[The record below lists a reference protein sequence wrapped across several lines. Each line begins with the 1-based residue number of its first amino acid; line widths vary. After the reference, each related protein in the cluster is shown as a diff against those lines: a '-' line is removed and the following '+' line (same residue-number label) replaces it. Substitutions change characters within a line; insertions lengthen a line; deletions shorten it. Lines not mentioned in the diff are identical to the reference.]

1 MTVLTEK
8 DYYRLRSKNGQ
19 DRVFKSPK
27 ALIDASN
34 NYFTWCLDHPM
45 IEEKVFQHQGRPITA
60 EVHRTRPF
68 TLEGLCNHIDISLAT
83 FKTYEERDNF
93 KNAAAR
99 IRQIIDNQQF
109 EGVASGLLNANIIAR
124 KLGLVDKKDHTTGG
138 ESLNRGF
145 FDFLKETSA
154 ENEDE

>member
-1 MTVLTEK
+1 MKLLTEK
-8 DYYRLRSKNGQ
+8 EYYRLRSKSGR

-27 ALIDASN
+27 ALIDACN
-34 NYFTWCLDHPM
+34 DYFEWCIDNPM
-45 IEEKVFQHQGRPITA
+45 IEEKVFQHQGRPVTA
-60 EVHRTRPF
+60 ETHRTRPF

-83 FKTYEERDNF
+83 FKAYEEHEAL
-93 KNAAAR
+93 KNVATR

-109 EGVASGLLNANIIAR
+109 EGVAAGMLNANIIAR

-154 ENEDE
+154 GNEDE